1 MFRVPEEPNRSVLRH
16 TTMTRSNRTFVLVF
30 LVALAACGGGEVG
43 QPDPSPVGDDTP
55 TTQPSDPDADIWGFE
70 VPTNPDAILLEWL
83 SVGGFVPVEYNV
95 GRAPRYLLT
104 AGGELYFEGPTT
116 LQYPGPQLVRFQKV
130 QLERAEM
137 SRILEAIS
145 HTQLVHVVD
154 GVDDW
159 NDSTAADGGIDVF
172 VLHHA
177 DGTTSRFSIYGLG
190 VSPGGDTPATV
201 TEFDALADALESA
214 RGGEGAIAAVERLQV
229 VLSPSGPAGE
239 FNTVVDWPFSDLR
252 EVPDVFNG
260 VRCLEISGDDLTEA
274 VDLFDAANAAT
285 FYESGGE
292 TWRALVRPLLANEQA
307 CTAPMA
313 IPE

>member
-1 MFRVPEEPNRSVLRH
+1 MFRVPKEPNWSVLRH
-16 TTMTRSNRTFVLVF
+16 TTVTRSYGAFVLIV
-30 LVALAACGGGEVG
+30 LVVLAACGGGEVG
-43 QPDPSPVGDDTP
+43 QPDPSPVGDDTT
-55 TTQPSDPDADIWGFE
+55 TTQPSDRDADIWGFE
-70 VPTNPDAILLEWL
+70 VPTNPDAVLLEWQ

-116 LQYPGPQLVRFQKV
+116 LQYPGPQLVRFQTV
-130 QLERAEM
+130 QLDQAEM

-145 HTQLVHVVD
+145 NTQLVHVAD
-154 GVDDW
+154 GVDDSY
-159 NDSTAADGGIDVF
+159 DQTAADGGIDVF

-190 VSPGGDTPATV
+190 VSSGEDATA
-201 TEFDALADALESA
+201 TLAEFQALADALGSA
-214 RGGEGAIAAVERLQV
+214 RGGEGRIAAVERLQV
-229 VLSPSGPAGE
+229 VLSPSGPSGE

-252 EVPDVFNG
+252 EVPDVFKG

-285 FYESGGE
+285 FYQSGGE

-307 CTAPMA
+307 CTVPTTTQG
-313 IPE
+313 